1 MLKNE
6 EYEYFRRSKLAIK
19 VLEKISKNDSMATI
33 LASELEL
40 YRESVSRILLK
51 LQQLNLAECTKPESS
66 NFRPYKITSRGKLV
80 LKEITSKKYS
90 KE

>member
-1 MLKNE
+1 MLNND
-6 EYEYFRRSKLAIK
+6 EYTYFRRSKLAIK
-19 VLEKISKNDSMATI
+19 VLEKISKNDSMATV

-51 LQQLNLAECTKPESS
+51 LEELNLAECTKPESS
-66 NFRPYKITSRGKLV
+66 NFRPYKITPRGKSI
-80 LKEITSKKYS
+80 LKEIASKKYS